1 MKYLLLAF
9 LIPFFAASANAADAC
24 TQCDQLK
31 TIEVQYRAKNK
42 NSDYYN
48 SLQLKASEIISKM
61 ADKKTRKLTQGQ
73 VVRVAEVI
81 QLSTEHD
88 PSESI
93 LQNNLDVIAANQDA
107 LKKQFDKFPKK
118 RAEDLRNAVDLA
130 VHSLEEGN
138 DPTTPAND

>member
-1 MKYLLLAF
+1 MKYVLIMLIQFSLAT
-9 LIPFFAASANAADAC
+9 AASAADPC
-24 TQCDQLK
+24 NQCDQLK
-31 TIEVQYRAKNK
+31 NVEVQYRAKNK
-42 NSDYYN
+42 TSDYYN
-48 SLQLKASEIISKM
+48 SLQLKASELISKM
-61 ADKKTRKLTQGQ
+61 ADQKSRKLTQSQ

-93 LQNNLDVIAANQDA
+93 LQNSLDVIAANKDS

-118 RAEDLRNAVDLA
+118 RAEELKSAVDLA

-138 DPTTPAND
+138 DPETPAKD